1 MSLANQYQL
10 PLIKDTA
17 YNFTVFWGDGTS
29 EIVNI
34 TANSTA
40 SNSPVKTYTNIG
52 EYQISI
58 YENVVS
64 GFPGFSQTQP
74 GWLTEKIHEDVS
86 KIKSID
92 SFGTIQYGK
101 NWDYFFDYC
110 FDLTFKENDISY
122 AKTNKIVS
130 MLRTFN
136 KTTTK
141 TFPLINTSSVENFS
155 QTWYNC
161 NKLSSFPLI
170 NTSKGI
176 DFTLT
181 WGNCYELQSFPSI
194 NTPKA
199 TRFHYTW
206 MNCSKLTAFPLI
218 DTSNATTMNGVW
230 SFCEKLSTFPLIN
243 TSNVS
248 SNDIGGF
255 HFTWRGCASLSS
267 FPLID
272 TSKVKLFSG
281 TWSGCKSLIS
291 FPLINTSNVVEFRST
306 WNGCTSLTSFPLIDT
321 FKAIRMGST
330 WEGCS
335 NLISFPQINT
345 SNNTIFDD
353 TWRHCGTITEFPILN
368 MNKMERGISC
378 FENTTIPTSTY
389 SAILTSLCAFNPNNN
404 VTFHGGNS
412 KYFSTAQNA
421 RDYLTSTKMWVLSDG
436 GLES

>member
-10 PLIKDTA
+10 PLTKNTP

-29 EIVNI
+29 EVVNLS
-34 TANSTA
+34 TNSDA
-40 SNSPVKTYTNIG
+40 SNSPVKTYTNAG
-52 EYQISI
+52 DYQISI

-64 GFPGFSQTQP
+64 GFPGFTQTQL
-74 GWLTEKIHEDVS
+74 GYLTEKIHEDVS

-101 NWDYFFDYC
+101 IWDYAFDNC
-110 FDLTFKENDISY
+110 KNLIFKESDAGY

-130 MLRTFN
+130 LMRAFSN
-136 KTTTK
+136 TTTK
-141 TFPLINTSSVENFS
+141 TFPLINTSSVQDFS

-176 DFTLT
+176 DFTQT
-181 WGNCYELQSFPSI
+181 WAYCYELQSFPLIDTS
-194 NTPKA
+194 KA
-199 TRFHYTW
+199 THFHYTW
-206 MNCSKLTAFPLI
+206 NNCEKLSTFPLI

-230 SFCEKLSTFPLIN
+230 SYCSKLSTFPLIN

-248 SNDIGGF
+248 ANDSFGGF

-272 TSKVKLFSG
+272 TSKAKLFSG
-281 TWSGCKSLIS
+281 TWSRCISLTS
-291 FPLINTSNVVEFRST
+291 FPLINTSNVVNFKST
-306 WNGCTSLTSFPLIDT
+306 WGFCTNLQQFPLIDT
-321 FKAIRMGST
+321 
-330 WEGCS
+330 S
-335 NLISFPQINT
+335 NAISFEA
-345 SNNTIFDD
+345 
-353 TWRHCGTITEFPILN
+353 TWSDCGIITEFPILN
-368 MNKMERGISC
+368 MNKMKIGNRC
-378 FENTTIPTSTY
+378 FQSTTIPTSTY

-436 GLES
+436 GLQS